1 MIEPQNSMMPLPAE
15 PRPADAPQGDSTAFG
30 EMLAQSL
37 GVVAQVDS
45 NLVQQINPDEG
56 GQGQAQENEQQSA
69 PFETMVARRVDAAES
84 APIGDSAPVV
94 PTIGLGD
101 DNRGAP
107 KATPPFGL
115 VAAEATPKSDGDRP
129 VHSLPTPPTPVATPD
144 QAEPIDTIWK
154 PSLTGNDSP
163 DLVGTQPVPVGAELP
178 IEPGIGGP
186 ALDRAPEQPVVG
198 PEANPAA
205 PAEPPS
211 SSLDPTPVAGTEP
224 GDRVPL
230 PDPAPVNPVR
240 PDPLDTIGAGRE
252 PRFVAAPVTP
262 RSGAK
267 ATPPVK
273 PGSGR
278 SLPPVPSPTDNP
290 GSTPNETIAAT
301 APDPIARP
309 DLTSRVNLSQDSP
322 VRFGSDQPIAL
333 TPPATGMTESIPV
346 SQAEMRNAA
355 PDPIAPIETH
365 NVLNSSGTESV
376 ETRLAAPAANAVA
389 PTPASALAERVLQAV
404 DLQRTQP
411 PPRSMVVEIPEVEG
425 LRLVV
430 SVRAGGQVSVVPAP
444 GWANADAY
452 APFAD
457 DVARVLAD
465 RGFVMTGDGRR
476 QSRNP
481 YSAEDAAPPR
491 AARPTF
497 RRPGPT
503 DNDLRI

>member
-15 PRPADAPQGDSTAFG
+15 PRPADAPQGDSMAFG

-37 GVVAQVDS
+37 GAIAQVDS
-45 NLVQQINPDEG
+45 TLIQQINPDEG
-56 GQGQAQENEQQSA
+56 GQSEAQENDQQIASV
-69 PFETMVARRVDAAES
+69 ETVAAGRADAAEG
-84 APIGDSAPVV
+84 APTGDSAPVV

-101 DNRGAP
+101 DNRAAAKAAP
-107 KATPPFGL
+107 AFGL
-115 VAAEATPKSDGDRP
+115 VAAEATPNGGGDKP
-129 VHSLPTPPTPVATPD
+129 VRSLPTPPTPVATPD
-144 QAEPIDTIWK
+144 RTEPIDSIWK
-154 PSLTGNDSP
+154 PSLTGSDAA
-163 DLVGTQPVPVGAELP
+163 DLAGTQPTPVGAELP

-198 PEANPAA
+198 PEGNPAA
-205 PAEPPS
+205 PAEPLPS
-211 SSLDPTPVAGTEP
+211 VLEPTPVAGIEP
-224 GDRVPL
+224 GERVPL
-230 PDPAPVNPVR
+230 PDPSPVNPAR
-240 PDPLDTIGAGRE
+240 PEPFSAGRA

-262 RSGAK
+262 RSGAD
-267 ATPPVK
+267 TNRPVK

-278 SLPPVPSPTDNP
+278 SLPPDPGPTGNP
-290 GSTPNETIAAT
+290 GATPDGIVAAT
-301 APDPIARP
+301 VPGSIARP
-309 DLTSRVNLSQDSP
+309 DVTSRVQLDQDSP

-333 TPPATGMTESIPV
+333 TPAAAGMADSV
-346 SQAEMRNAA
+346 SGTRVEQPNTVADPLA
-355 PDPIAPIETH
+355 PFATH
-365 NVLNSSGTESV
+365 NGLNSPGTESV
-376 ETRLAAPAANAVA
+376 ETRFSAPAANAVT
-389 PTPASALAERVLQAV
+389 PTPASALAARVLQAI

-411 PPRSMVVEIPEVEG
+411 PPRSMVVDIPEVEG

-476 QSRNP
+476 QGRNP
-481 YSAEDAAPPR
+481 YSAEDTAPSR
-491 AARPTF
+491 VARPTF